1 MLLTSAHK
9 GFALSKSTVLGPP
22 GPRVYARR
30 GPVLSARMQGC
41 HWAPPNS
48 LSPRL
53 GNRVFNDNEAL
64 AIYPPNLNNT
74 VRTNGLCDVRLN
86 NKP

>member
-30 GPVLSARMQGC
+30 DPVLSARMQGC

-53 GNRVFNDNEAL
+53 GNRVFNGNEAFT
-64 AIYPPNLNNT
+64 YFHTHNNIET
-74 VRTNGLCDVRLN
+74 VPWVC
-86 NKP
+86 K